1 MKVKVDFDLCEANA
15 VCMDV
20 APEVFR
26 VDDDDNLHILVKG
39 ASDDVSGEL
48 PAELQDK
55 VKEAVRLCPRQA
67 LAIVKE

>member
-26 VDDDDNLHILVKG
+26 VDDDDNLHLLVKG
-39 ASDDVSGEL
+39 PSDDLSGEIS
-48 PAELQDK
+48 PDLQTK

-67 LAIVKE
+67 LSIKD